1 MGLFEILLIVIVTL
15 LVVGPER
22 MPEAVRSV
30 ALTIGRI
37 KRMFNN
43 ARNEIEKQVGVDE
56 IRQQL
61 HNEVVMENLAK
72 MKEGLSDIDKT
83 IDNENIDTP
92 WIEEGYETL
101 QYANP
106 GSKKDTNPKPPTN

>member
-1 MGLFEILLIVIVTL
+1 MVTL

-22 MPEAVRSV
+22 MPEAVRGV

-43 ARNEIEKQVGVDE
+43 AREEVEKQVGADE

-61 HNEVVMENLAK
+61 HNEAVLD
-72 MKEGLSDIDKT
+72 S
-83 IDNENIDTP
+83 
-92 WIEEGYETL
+92 IERVKRPL
-101 QYANP
+101 
-106 GSKKDTNPKPPTN
+106 